1 MNQFK
6 KPYYEGNQFNFQEGL
21 LVQKVL
27 HRYRLFLI
35 GFLLLAVGAALCWA
49 FTKKEFKK
57 VPARGVFVFEN
68 KTDDKYRI

>member
-1 MNQFK
+1 
-6 KPYYEGNQFNFQEGL
+6 
-21 LVQKVL
+21 VQRVL

-35 GFLLLAVGAALCWA
+35 GFLLLAVGAALFWA

-68 KTDDKYRI
+68 KADDKYRI